1 MNIEYKT
8 DNLTEEQRD
17 LLDDVANA
25 GGLESFIV
33 FGTTEVE
40 SVVDCPDFEIQVEG
54 HWLGDYLVSFGAY
67 KEGIWS
73 IEYELLS

>member
-17 LLDDVANA
+17 LLDDVYDA
-25 GGLESFIV
+25 GGLASFIV
-33 FGTTEVE
+33 SGTNEVE
-40 SVVDCPDFEIQVEG
+40 SAVDCPNFEIQVEG
-54 HWLGDYLVSFGAY
+54 HWLGDYLVSFDAY
-67 KEGIWS
+67 KEGVWS